1 MIKFFEFFLNSNRA
15 LAALAAAAFEVGIY
29 AAWNDLEMVAGS
41 LLGIVIFWIIVE
53 IDNTPRR
60 RLQKLING
68 DFENFKRFVEN
79 EGLLD

>member
-15 LAALAAAAFEVGIY
+15 LAALAALAFEIGIY
-29 AAWNDLEMVAGS
+29 ATWFDVEMIIGS
-41 LLGIVIFWIIVE
+41 TLGIAIAWVIIE
-53 IDNTPRR
+53 LDNTPRR

-68 DFENFKRFVEN
+68 DFENFKKFVEN